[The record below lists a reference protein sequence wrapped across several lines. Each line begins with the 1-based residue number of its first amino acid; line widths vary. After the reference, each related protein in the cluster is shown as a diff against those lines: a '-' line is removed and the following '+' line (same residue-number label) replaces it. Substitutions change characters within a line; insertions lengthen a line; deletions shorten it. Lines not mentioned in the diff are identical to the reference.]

1 MQGILGDHVVDP
13 YDEVYPG
20 PEGTLL
26 HGAYRPVFF
35 WRNEFERW
43 FKRTFGGSTVKRR
56 GRKLGS
62 GSYQRAD
69 EPFLMKMHK
78 LIKKTSAKSA
88 NDAAGQ
94 VADGAP
100 GAGTPESKRD
110 RLAKR
115 YRERFP
121 SERN

>member
-1 MQGILGDHVVDP
+1 
-13 YDEVYPG
+13 
-20 PEGTLL
+20 
-26 HGAYRPVFF
+26 
-35 WRNEFERW
+35 
-43 FKRTFGGSTVKRR
+43 
-56 GRKLGS
+56 
-62 GSYQRAD
+62 
-69 EPFLMKMHK
+69 MKMHK
-78 LIKKTSAKSA
+78 LIKKTYAKSA

-110 RLAKR
+110 HLAKR